1 MSCGK
6 TCREDRDD
14 EWMGVSLARQP
25 KADGRVLVRPPGDA
39 VGGGGTLRRRDF
51 DLLGKLD
58 DRVTRAWL

>member
-1 MSCGK
+1 
-6 TCREDRDD
+6 
-14 EWMGVSLARQP
+14 MGVSLARQP